1 MHTII
6 LIVLIYAALRATLR
20 KLRAPEPY
28 EMQLVSRPEG
38 LRFAAR
44 ESRSTNSP
52 NPFSEAIAREITV
65 EEPYQH
71 KRARLELQR
80 KAAGLRA
87 LMDYYPVNLETG
99 DLK

>member
-20 KLRAPEPY
+20 KLRAPKPY

-52 NPFSEAIAREITV
+52 NPFSDTLVTV

-80 KAAGLRA
+80 KASRSA
-87 LMDYYPVNLETG
+87 LMDYYPVNLEAG

>member
-1 MHTII
+1 MHTLIV
-6 LIVLIYAALRATLR
+6 IVLIYAAVKATLR
-20 KLRAPEPY
+20 KLRAPKPY
-28 EMQLVSRPEG
+28 KMQLVSRPEG

-52 NPFSEAIAREITV
+52 NPFSDALAMMITV

-71 KRARLELQR
+71 KLARLELQR

-87 LMDYYPVNLETG
+87 LMDYYPVNLEAG
-99 DLK
+99 ELK

>member
-20 KLRAPEPY
+20 KLRAPKPY

-44 ESRSTNSP
+44 ESRSTICSQDSP
-52 NPFSEAIAREITV
+52 NPFSEMITV

-80 KAAGLRA
+80 KASRSA
-87 LMDYYPVNLETG
+87 LMDYYPVNLEAG